1 MTLSQS
7 ANLWRCLNCATVNF
21 LCSAL
26 LCHFYWNNA
35 SVNINK
41 KDKINKTEDIDISNL
56 LCMAKVQTQL
66 KCGWKQNRDIKI
78 VILYFALSVTPMLCW
93 EFCITY
99 LFSYLCFWTGCL
111 SKWGKCWRTQIQTF
125 MEQSPQDIQ
134 SQTSDCW
141 KRLSLHGSYDGRC
154 YLCCV
159 GFNLRHGHE
168 SEPDT
173 CYSSTRKT
181 TQITNYFSNTT
192 VFTFQVAASLQIK
205 RCILNLSSNATNI
218 YFVLHTTV
226 T

>member
-7 ANLWRCLNCATVNF
+7 ANLWRCLNCATVNS

-111 SKWGKCWRTQIQTF
+111 SRWGKCWWTQIQTF

-168 SEPDT
+168 SEPVMLWLHKKD
-173 CYSSTRKT
+173 YPDHNLFFKHNSFPVSSSCI
-181 TQITNYFSNTT
+181 ITNKNMYTQLKF
-192 VFTFQVAASLQIK
+192 K
-205 RCILNLSSNATNI
+205 C
-218 YFVLHTTV
+218 H
-226 T
+226 